1 MIWIL
6 VWKVVLVGALILF
19 AGVSIVVII
28 GGLKEIITLLNE
40 DK

>member
-6 VWKVVLVGALILF
+6 VWKVVLVVALILF

-28 GGLKEIITLLNE
+28 GGLKEIITLINE
-40 DK
+40 DN